1 MEPLEPSPATPPAPV
16 PPSAPEAVVPPPP
29 PDLQEGRYP
38 TSDSGNLGGRIEQI
52 LGRTVNVAE
61 TVNQYD
67 VSIFGRENSRPQ
79 ELSPRHFQVWDQ
91 QQLASFADEAVYDD
105 GEVGRLEEIL
115 FERRLLVITG
125 EEEMGKGALA
135 LFLAARIR
143 SDVGCNEVLYSPGLG
158 DDVAVSLDRLS
169 EKGGRCAGRLLIFR
183 DAFASQNEGLLSIPR
198 ELDASQLG
206 RLQQRL
212 EASGTLL
219 ILTSDRARLP
229 GADSEPRLRSLGI
242 LGEVQGP
249 GRDLL
254 LRDLHR
260 RAERLGL
267 ERGARDEVSRV
278 VIEHDRRIV
287 DELRTVPRIDRFVRF
302 YLMEVAT
309 ADLPLEEAIGRVR
322 NRETWLLSELSKDPE
337 IWALALALVLA
348 QPLPSP
354 DGVPWYPFYLL
365 WREIV
370 AHFRKELR
378 LAREPRESESLIV
391 GRELLERVR
400 ARVRRVSPGTDMV
413 QFQSSVDPA
422 ALWEALLGPGRSLAS
437 SMVPLLQ
444 RLAKDGGF
452 AVRETAARAL
462 GRIGRVDPL
471 NLVFPLLHQ
480 WSEPDAPNRHSA
492 ALGHM
497 LQGIFGGRD
506 PEYRELCLRQL
517 RYTSL
522 WRSGKDVWPGA
533 VALREIGRLDL
544 ALAVRELVDILGR
557 GLRDRPGHVSRLD
570 REFLRDYEKQRRS
583 EEKEEGHAREEDRI
597 REALKLVTPVMFSG
611 EEELH
616 ALAAV
621 QFSLVGLCL
630 SGSPIRVL
638 VELGRRLRE
647 RAEGKL
653 LPLFTLLFL
662 RTGGI
667 ADLLERNKTSVPVA
681 EAEEG
686 KAAVTVSIND
696 LLFFASFEDGAMER
710 LFEVLATVFRGTD
723 EFPGLIA
730 RNFKAKFALLLK
742 SLARDAVQ
750 IPDVQNTCA
759 VLFASLLGSEDR
771 DLKEMVFQM
780 LKRDADF
787 MKEGSKMAELARQ
800 ALIPQKPYRTLPAA

>member
-1 MEPLEPSPATPPAPV
+1 
-16 PPSAPEAVVPPPP
+16 
-29 PDLQEGRYP
+29 
-38 TSDSGNLGGRIEQI
+38 
-52 LGRTVNVAE
+52 
-61 TVNQYD
+61 
-67 VSIFGRENSRPQ
+67 
-79 ELSPRHFQVWDQ
+79 
-91 QQLASFADEAVYDD
+91 VYDD

-115 FERRLLVITG
+115 FESRLLVITG
-125 EEEMGKGALA
+125 EEEIGKGALA
-135 LFLAARIR
+135 LLLANRAEIR
-143 SDVGCNEVLYSPGLG
+143 REGGCDEVLYSSGLG
-158 DDVAVSLDRLS
+158 DDVTVSLDRLS

-183 DAFASQNEGLLSIPR
+183 DAFASQNEGLLRIPR
-198 ELDASQLG
+198 ELNASQLG

-229 GADSEPRLRSLGI
+229 GDAELRLRSLGI
-242 LGEVQGP
+242 LGEVRGP

-267 ERGARDEVSRV
+267 ERGVRAEVSRIV
-278 VIEHDRRIV
+278 VEHDQRIV
-287 DELRTVPRIDRFVRF
+287 DELHTVPRIDRFVRF
-302 YLMEVAT
+302 YLLEVAT
-309 ADLPLEEAIGRVR
+309 ADLPLEEALGRAR
-322 NRETWLLSELSKDPE
+322 NRETWLVSELSTDPE
-337 IWALALALVLA
+337 IWAFVLALLLA

-370 AHFRKELR
+370 AHFRRELR
-378 LAREPRESESLIV
+378 LAREPREGESLIV
-391 GRELLERVR
+391 NRELLERAR
-400 ARVRRVSPGTDMV
+400 ARVRRVPPGMDMV
-413 QFQSSVDPA
+413 QFQSAIDPA
-422 ALWEALLGPGRSLAS
+422 ALWEALLDSGRSLAS
-437 SMVPLLQ
+437 SVVPLL
-444 RLAKDGGF
+444 RHLAEDGDF

-462 GRIGRVDPL
+462 GRIGRVDPM
-471 NLVFPLLHQ
+471 NVIFPLLHQ
-480 WSEPDAPNRHSA
+480 WSESDAPNRHRV
-492 ALGHM
+492 ALGRM
-497 LQGIFGGRD
+497 MQGILGGRD

-544 ALAVRELVDILGR
+544 ALAVRELVDLLGR

-570 REFLRDYEKQRRS
+570 REFLRAYEEQRRS
-583 EEKEEGHAREEDRI
+583 GEREEGPVREEDRI
-597 REALKLVTPVMFSG
+597 QEALQIATPVMFSG

-621 QFSLVGLCL
+621 QFALVGLCL
-630 SGSPIRVL
+630 AGSPIRVL
-638 VELGRRLRE
+638 VELDRRLRE

-653 LPLFTLLFL
+653 LPLLPLLFL

-667 ADLLERNKTSVPVA
+667 ADLLERNKTSMPLT

-686 KAAVTVSIND
+686 RATVTVSVND

-710 LFEVLATVFRGTD
+710 LCEVLTTVFKGID

-730 RNFKAKFALLLK
+730 RSLKAKFVLLLK

-750 IPDVQNTCA
+750 IPDMQNACA
-759 VLFASLLGSEDR
+759 MLFGLLLDSEDR
-771 DLKEMVFQM
+771 ELKETVFQM
-780 LKRDADF
+780 LKRDPDF
-787 MKEGSKMAELARQ
+787 TKEGSMMAELARQ
-800 ALIPQKPYRTLPAA
+800 ALVPRKLPRTLSSP